1 MDQHTPPTLSAERR
15 AAIAKLAAEHGAV
28 RVADLAARFDVDAS
42 TIRRDLKTLEA
53 QESVR
58 RVHGGAVAPALV
70 SPPEGP
76 REGSEGGDD
85 GGGEGGDAPTD
96 GPQARIGQAAAEMVE
111 AGETIFLGPG
121 RLPLAV
127 AHQLADHARL
137 TIVTNGLAVAHWI
150 AAHTAHTLIVT
161 GGQVE
166 ARDQGMSGRLTLA
179 ALSSLRAD
187 RVVLEMGGVSALEG
201 LTDDSLPQAEVA
213 RALLETG
220 SQIIVLVEPDR
231 VGGVAAACVAPV
243 SEADVIV
250 TAREA
255 SSSFLWDLS
264 ETGVRVVLA

>member
-76 REGSEGGDD
+76 REGSEGGD
-85 GGGEGGDAPTD
+85 APTD

-150 AAHTAHTLIVT
+150 AAHTSHTLIVT